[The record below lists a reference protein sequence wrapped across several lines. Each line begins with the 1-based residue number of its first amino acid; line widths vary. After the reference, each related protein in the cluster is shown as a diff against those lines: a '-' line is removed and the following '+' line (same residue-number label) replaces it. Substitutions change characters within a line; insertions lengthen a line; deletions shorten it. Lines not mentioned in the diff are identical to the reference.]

1 MSYCDRNFYFESLLM
16 VSDLLASSHFESLA
30 YYVAI
35 PQCIKRVNFNSLT
48 SSFIFEVLIF
58 LSDFYFY
65 SRLTELSEGVETNSG
80 PNSKLDQSFSI
91 CQWNPNSI
99 AAHNFSKI
107 QSLIAYNCIHHFDIV
122 SLSETYLNVFHLIT
136 STWIYQVID

>member
-1 MSYCDRNFYFESLLM
+1 MCYSDRNFDFESLLM

-30 YYVAI
+30 YCVVI

-48 SSFIFEVLIF
+48 SSFIFQVLIF

-80 PNSKLDQSFSI
+80 PNSKLDQTFSI